1 MSLEQDRYALAASA
15 LTRLGPELVRYAYAI
30 LLNRADAQD
39 AVQEAL
45 LSYMKHAPLFEDDQQ
60 EKAWLLRVTANKCK
74 SMLRSSW
81 FKARAPIDEE
91 LPASE
96 ESREVIWALAK
107 LPAKYRNAVHLHYYE
122 GYSIEEISRMLGA
135 KQATVG
141 TWLKRGRELMRIEL
155 GGE

>member
-45 LSYMKHAPLFEDDQQ
+45 LSYMKRAPLFADAQQ

-74 SMLRSSW
+74 SMLRSGW
-81 FKARAPIDEE
+81 FKTRAPINEE

-122 GYSIEEISRMLGA
+122 GYSIEEIARMLGA

-141 TWLKRGRELMRIEL
+141 TWLKRGRELMRMEL